1 MTRQISNDT
10 FSEEAVSRLFNVD
23 KDKFAWAGVGF
34 GGEIIVMQVSDII
47 DAKVGDSA
55 AQDIIFQ
62 GEQRKY
68 HADLAN
74 QFVQSLQQNFGTSV
88 SQGNLELATRELV
101 TR

>member
-1 MTRQISNDT
+1 MT
-10 FSEEAVSRLFNVD
+10 
-23 KDKFAWAGVGF
+23 AGVGF
-34 GGEIIVMQVSDII
+34 GGEIIVMQVADII

-55 AQDIIFQ
+55 AQEIIFE

-74 QFVQSLQQNFGTSV
+74 QFVQSLQQNFGISINER
-88 SQGNLELATRELV
+88 NLELATRELV